1 MAQGLLFPCSSTL
14 VAHWHRARPRKAHDV
29 YQNILQTVVWESIFF
44 NRGAA
49 WSKMTRLRAISV
61 NGWLPDNYVFGG
73 FSVSQIRWNGVAVT
87 VQSHRRYGVIA
98 LPLRCNR
105 DAVTVQS
112 RRDYSVTAKI
122 LGQKPTDGIAEGL
135 KATLFP
141 LYLPLFPSVKFR
153 Q

>member
-1 MAQGLLFPCSSTL
+1 M
-14 VAHWHRARPRKAHDV
+14 
-29 YQNILQTVVWESIFF
+29 
-44 NRGAA
+44 
-49 WSKMTRLRAISV
+49 ISV
-61 NGWLPDNYVFGG
+61 VFD
-73 FSVSQIRWNGVAVT
+73 
-87 VQSHRRYGVIA
+87 SHFYAKIA

-141 LYLPLFPSVKFR
+141 LYLPLFPSVKFW